1 MKNIIIILLAAIS
14 LLFAGCAT
22 TDGTGVSPD
31 QTKLLA
37 KVAVS
42 YAVIK
47 VADKHP
53 EKAAKILAISHEVRA
68 IAGGEGFNTVD
79 LLMTFVRAKVDLS
92 KLDPADQMLAGILLD
107 TIATQLK
114 AKVGSGVLTSDKL
127 LIVGEVAGWIEDA
140 ARIAAPPA
148 A

>member
-1 MKNIIIILLAAIS
+1 MKSQCLLPFIAALA
-14 LLFAGCAT
+14 LLFSGCAT
-22 TDGTGVSPD
+22 TAGQSSD

-68 IAGGEGFNTVD
+68 IAGGESFNTVD
-79 LLMTFVRAKVDLS
+79 LLMAFVRANVDFS
-92 KLDPADQMLAGILLD
+92 KLDPADRMLAGILLD
-107 TIATQLK
+107 TIGAQLK
-114 AKVGSGVLTSDKL
+114 DRVGSGVLTPDKL

-140 ARIAAPPA
+140 ARLAAPPVA
-148 A
+148 